1 MRTFLAVEV
10 PADVKRALASLQEEL
25 RSSGADVRW
34 IRPEGIHLTL
44 KFLGEI
50 PSQRVDEIR
59 EAVEEMLGTHRPFSL
74 EVRGLGGF
82 PRLSQPR
89 VVWVGL
95 GGEVD
100 RLRALQEDVEKGMN
114 ALGFPRE
121 ERPFHPHLTL
131 GRVRSP
137 RRRDRLLE
145 GIRSLMDIQL
155 GGFRVEAVAQFESEL
170 LPSGARYTRLW
181 EHPLGDEDHR
191 GV

>member
-1 MRTFLAVEV
+1 MRTFLAVEL
-10 PADVKRALASLQEEL
+10 PADVKRALASLQEKL

-34 IRPEGIHLTL
+34 VRPEGIHLTL

-50 PSQRVDEIR
+50 PPRRVDEIR
-59 EAVEEMLGTHRPFSL
+59 EVVEGMLVMHRPFSL
-74 EVRGLGGF
+74 DVRGLGGF
-82 PRLSQPR
+82 PKLSQPR

-145 GIRSLMDIQL
+145 RIRSLMDIQL
-155 GGFRVEAVAQFESEL
+155 GSFRVETMAQFESEL
-170 LPSGARYTRLW
+170 LPSGARYRQLW
-181 EHPLGDEDHR
+181 KYPLGNEDHR
-191 GV
+191 GI